1 MNPEVFKWGTYTE
14 EEKCKV
20 AFKNFSH
27 EFNFFLKLRDPGF
40 FTKVILP
47 LLECKL
53 EKSLEDLYLCDQHKL
68 LASKYLTLKWLQ
80 SLNAFQL
87 CLLIDS
93 LNNLSR
99 EADAQRV
106 LTFIRDRVEKV
117 EK

>member
-1 MNPEVFKWGTYTE
+1 MTPEVLKWGTYIE
-14 EEKCKV
+14 EEKCNV

-53 EKSLEDLYLCDQHKL
+53 EKSLEDLYLCDQHKVV
-68 LASKYLTLKWLQ
+68 ASKYLTLKWLQ

-93 LNNLSR
+93 LNKLSR
-99 EADAQRV
+99 
-106 LTFIRDRVEKV
+106 
-117 EK
+117 